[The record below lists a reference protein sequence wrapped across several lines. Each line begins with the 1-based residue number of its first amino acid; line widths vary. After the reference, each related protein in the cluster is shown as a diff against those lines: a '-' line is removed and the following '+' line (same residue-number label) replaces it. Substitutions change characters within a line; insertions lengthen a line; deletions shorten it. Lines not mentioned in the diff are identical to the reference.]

1 MNIDNI
7 IKEEFNRYEYLRWK
21 RKNVTIRGIKD
32 QTKGENDGG
41 AMLGR
46 GLYTA
51 FLSNKELAKQ
61 YGDVHFVFGAI
72 PKNPKVFNTL
82 NEWEIWEYNSLI
94 YPYLKKRNLKQD
106 KREFFKRTNIEDEMM
121 KMGYDGIII
130 KGREMVNYKPDMN
143 EIKFFS
149 NENQLIH
156 YYEFITSY
164 EN

>member
-1 MNIDNI
+1 
-7 IKEEFNRYEYLRWK
+7 
-21 RKNVTIRGIKD
+21 
-32 QTKGENDGG
+32 
-41 AMLGR
+41 
-46 GLYTA
+46 
-51 FLSNKELAKQ
+51 
-61 YGDVHFVFGAI
+61 
-72 PKNPKVFNTL
+72 
-82 NEWEIWEYNSLI
+82 
-94 YPYLKKRNLKQD
+94 
-106 KREFFKRTNIEDEMM
+106 MM